1 MEKFA
6 KAFPSRPLKAK
17 VAKPWA
23 LAGVVGSG
31 NLEVLLERSAS
42 SSHTIP
48 SDTMECHVETSIPGY
63 KAGWLAALADFAH
76 HYAAGGTRVTIND
89 QGAPP
94 VLVTLRLRQAYDHLT
109 KGEK

>member
-6 KAFPSRPLKAK
+6 KAFPSKPLKTKAG
-17 VAKPWA
+17 KPWA

-31 NLEVLLERSAS
+31 NLEVLVERGGR
-42 SSHTIP
+42 P
-48 SDTMECHVETSIPGY
+48 SDSMECHVETSIPGY
-63 KAGWLAALADFAH
+63 KASWLAALADFAH
-76 HYAAGGTRVTIND
+76 HYPAGGTKVTIND